1 MTNKDISTETAPSP
15 RLHRAAQMLENQ
27 TEGPVKTAPLNVNIE
42 QTPGEPK
49 QPDAIKAEIGGPDGP
64 DPTRYGDW
72 ERNGRC
78 IDF

>member
-1 MTNKDISTETAPSP
+1 MTDKEHSTAPSP
-15 RLHRAAQMLENQ
+15 RLHRAEQMLENQ
-27 TEGPVKTAPLNVNIE
+27 NNAHALAEPVAPKHQKPVAKPKPTDAVNLE
-42 QTPGEPK
+42 V
-49 QPDAIKAEIGGPDGP
+49 GGPEEP